1 MIWISEQTSICLQ
14 HATTRGGY
22 FINMTSDF
30 HIPLPLKK
38 CELLGAPYW
47 PSLILHAQLHLL
59 ICGWQAFCEVP
70 SSRSIHKSMSS
81 SFPGRCVCLEGVA
94 AVPQP
99 YSISSNF
106 SSPLSQMF
114 FMTRHRF
121 QIQLFTIS
129 AVWQQ
134 FKILS
139 AANFHVAQ
147 AWSTLQLNVWW
158 FLLVVNVI
166 IEWFAFKFAP
176 GLEIFRVHIACASV
190 TVSTPWG
197 FRSACIQC

>member
-1 MIWISEQTSICLQ
+1 MLTTGNVGVTSSIWSVIFTYPCRWNNVSFWVLHTDPLS
-14 HATTRGGY
+14 
-22 FINMTSDF
+22 F
-30 HIPLPLKK
+30 HMPNCTKTIIVFAL
-38 CELLGAPYW
+38 ASHNY
-47 PSLILHAQLHLL
+47 SL

-106 SSPLSQMF
+106 PVLYHRCSSWLAIDS
-114 FMTRHRF
+114 R
-121 QIQLFTIS
+121 FTIS

-134 FKILS
+134 FQILS
-139 AANFHVAQ
+139 ATDFHVAQ
-147 AWSTLQLNVWW
+147 AWSTLQLYVWW
-158 FLLVVNVI
+158 FLLVVNVT
-166 IEWFAFKFAP
+166 IEWFALKCAP